1 MRDWLL
7 KIVIEG
13 PPIAKKRHKCACRGR
28 HAIAYDPQ
36 VGGEMETVKRQ
47 MLMAWHQAWE
57 SGDSKIVRKA
67 SNLTKAQSFDV
78 TYTFLFPINK
88 SDTLGQKNAKLWGFQ
103 SHNVKPDKDNL
114 EKLYSDCG
122 KGIFWSD
129 DCQITIGASKKYYSE
144 NPRTEIEIMV
154 KEDLKLGPNAE
165 SVFLVFGPERLKE
178 FLYDIHASF
187 LWIHPEHIDDL
198 LPMSEEPD
206 KEQHFHTLAK
216 LLTNFSAKYCNDLK
230 KIQKIKIED
239 SNEQEVVQAI
249 EEGKFNI

>member
-1 MRDWLL
+1 M

-36 VGGEMETVKRQ
+36 IKDEMEDVKLK
-47 MLMAWHQAWE
+47 MLRAWNAAWE
-57 SGDSKIVRKA
+57 SGNSEMVRKA

-88 SDTLGQKNAKLWGFQ
+88 SDTTAQKNAKLWGFQ
-103 SHNVKPDKDNL
+103 SHNVKPDRDNL

-122 KGIFWSD
+122 TGILWTD
-129 DCQITIGASKKYYSE
+129 DCQITFGASKKYYSE

-154 KEDLKLGPNAE
+154 KEDLKLSPNVEA
-165 SVFLVFGPERLKE
+165 VLLVFGPERLKE
-178 FLYDIHASF
+178 FLYDIHSSF
-187 LWIHPEHIDDL
+187 LYIHPDKIDEL
-198 LPMSEEPD
+198 LPMSDEPD
-206 KEQHFHTLAK
+206 KEQHFQTLAS
-216 LLTNFSAKYCNDLK
+216 LLTKFSAKYCNDLK

-239 SNEQEVVQAI
+239 SDEQDVLKAI
-249 EEGKFNI
+249 EEGEFNI